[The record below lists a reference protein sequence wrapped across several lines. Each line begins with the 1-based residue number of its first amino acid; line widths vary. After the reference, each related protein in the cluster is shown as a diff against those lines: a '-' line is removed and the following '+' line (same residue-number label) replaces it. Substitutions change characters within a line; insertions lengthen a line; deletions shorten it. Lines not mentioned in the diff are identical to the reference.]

1 VYLVINLGLKSIRFI
16 IFNNQGAQV
25 YFSSRSVQT
34 FLHNDFVEQDANDW
48 EKLFYE
54 LFDELSKTQNII
66 SQITCITVTTSS
78 CCILGIDENFRPV
91 TKAMMVSDKR
101 SQKHVRIL
109 ADLEEF
115 RKLELICS
123 SAYGLPKI
131 LWQKENNPDFE
142 KVIFWLNVGDYLAL
156 LLTGKIFTDQL
167 NASKF
172 LFHPGQGYPKILCSK
187 LGFSPRS
194 LPEVKPIGYTIEI
207 SNSLRKK
214 YKFNNNCFFILST
227 YDAICA
233 VIGSGSNI
241 QQNVCDVS
249 GTVTSVRMFVEKP
262 KNSSRYLQ
270 YQTIDLIKKN
280 MVGASNNLGGGLI
293 EWLKQAFYNEDVIE
307 DVYYQME
314 YDAIKS
320 KIGAAGI
327 IFLPYLLGEREP
339 FSSSNIK
346 GEFIGI
352 SRNTVRSDFT
362 RAVFESTAYITRDLL
377 SAIKEYN
384 PTSLSVS
391 GGLARF
397 DIINQ
402 IKADV
407 TNLPVNVLENFE
419 STSMGAFLIC
429 QTVITGVPYE
439 ELCNKFVHIR
449 KTIYPNESNHKIYD
463 DIFSFFIKYRNIIM
477 PIYEEHSVI
486 CANLEG
492 YKLKSLKN
500 L

>member
-1 VYLVINLGLKSIRFI
+1 
-16 IFNNQGAQV
+16 
-25 YFSSRSVQT
+25 
-34 FLHNDFVEQDANDW
+34 
-48 EKLFYE
+48 
-54 LFDELSKTQNII
+54 
-66 SQITCITVTTSS
+66 
-78 CCILGIDENFRPV
+78 
-91 TKAMMVSDKR
+91 
-101 SQKHVRIL
+101 
-109 ADLEEF
+109 
-115 RKLELICS
+115 
-123 SAYGLPKI
+123 
-131 LWQKENNPDFE
+131 
-142 KVIFWLNVGDYLAL
+142 
-156 LLTGKIFTDQL
+156 
-167 NASKF
+167 
-172 LFHPGQGYPKILCSK
+172 
-187 LGFSPRS
+187 
-194 LPEVKPIGYTIEI
+194 
-207 SNSLRKK
+207 
-214 YKFNNNCFFILST
+214 
-227 YDAICA
+227 
-233 VIGSGSNI
+233 
-241 QQNVCDVS
+241 
-249 GTVTSVRMFVEKP
+249 
-262 KNSSRYLQ
+262 
-270 YQTIDLIKKN
+270 
-280 MVGASNNLGGGLI
+280 
-293 EWLKQAFYNEDVIE
+293 
-307 DVYYQME
+307 ME

-339 FSSSNIK
+339 FSSSSIK

-377 SAIKEYN
+377 SAINEYH

-429 QTVITGVPYE
+429 QAAITGASYE

-449 KTIYPNESNHKIYD
+449 KTIYPSENNHKIYD

-477 PIYEEHSVI
+477 PIYKEHSSI